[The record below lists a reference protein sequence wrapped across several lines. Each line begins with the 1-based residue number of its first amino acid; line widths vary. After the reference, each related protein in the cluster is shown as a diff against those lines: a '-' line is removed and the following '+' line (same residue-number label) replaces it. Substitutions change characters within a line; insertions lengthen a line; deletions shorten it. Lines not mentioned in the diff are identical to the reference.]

1 MRPVVALLAPM
12 FVLFWSLAV
21 GGGCDS
27 KRRPPDIMLNSP
39 QLTYLALGDSYTIG
53 ESVKPELRWPN
64 QLVARL
70 RARDLNVADPVIVAK
85 TGWTTDE
92 LAAAID
98 ARSELANQRFDLV
111 TLLIGVNNQYRGRNV
126 EEYRR
131 QFTQLLKRAIDF
143 AGGKPSHVIVLSIPD
158 WGVTPFAE
166 GRDRAQIAREIDA
179 FNHVNQEET
188 LLAGARYVDIT
199 PVSRDQPSLVAED
212 SLHPSGDMY
221 RFWANLALPEAFDAL
236 TSAPPPRGK

>member
-1 MRPVVALLAPM
+1 MKPRLAILLVA
-12 FVLFWSLAV
+12 WISLV
-21 GGGCDS
+21 SGCDS
-27 KRRPPDIMLNSP
+27 KQRPPDTMPNP
-39 QLTYLALGDSYTIG
+39 TQLTYLALGDSYTIG

-70 RARDLNVADPVIVAK
+70 RAKDLNVAEPVIVAQ

-98 ARSELANQRFDLV
+98 ARKELANQKFDLV
-111 TLLIGVNNQYRGRNV
+111 TLLIGVNNQYRGRDV

-131 QFTQLLKRAIDF
+131 QFDQLLKRAIDF

-166 GRDRAQIAREIDA
+166 GRDRAQIARDIDT
-179 FNHVNQEET
+179 FNRVNREET
-188 LLAGARYVDIT
+188 LIAGARYVDIT
-199 PVSRDQPSLVAED
+199 PVSRDQLSLVAED

-221 RFWANLALPEAFDAL
+221 RLCANLALPEASDAL
-236 TSAPPPRGK
+236 SSAPPPRGK

>member
-1 MRPVVALLAPM
+1 MKPRLAILLVA
-12 FVLFWSLAV
+12 WISLV
-21 GGGCDS
+21 SGCDS
-27 KRRPPDIMLNSP
+27 KQRPPDTMPNP
-39 QLTYLALGDSYTIG
+39 TQLTYLALGDSYTIG

-70 RARDLNVADPVIVAK
+70 RAKDLNVAEPVIVAQ

-98 ARSELANQRFDLV
+98 ARKELANQKFDLV
-111 TLLIGVNNQYRGRNV
+111 TLLIGVNNQYRGRDV

-131 QFTQLLKRAIDF
+131 QFDQLLKRAIDF

-166 GRDRAQIAREIDA
+166 GRDRAQIARDIDT
-179 FNHVNQEET
+179 FNRVNREET
-188 LLAGARYVDIT
+188 LIAGARYVDIT
-199 PVSRDQPSLVAED
+199 PVSRDQLSLVAED

-221 RFWANLALPEAFDAL
+221 RLWANLALPEASDAL
-236 TSAPPPRGK
+236 SSAPPPRGK